1 MATFVISRLTIREAQ
16 RRRLL
21 WVALIMGVAFLLVFG
36 IAFHFIQLDIE
47 RYPTVE
53 DRSSAIFVSTLLL
66 TAGLYAVNL
75 LVNVVAVL
83 VSVTTLSGE
92 IESHTI
98 DAIVTK
104 PIPRWQVVIGKWL
117 AFAALVLVYLALLVG
132 GLMLIVYLRTGFYFD
147 NIGRGVVM
155 MALAALLVLTV
166 SIAGGTRLSTLA
178 NGVLAFML
186 FGLAF
191 LGGLVEQVGALLRNQ
206 AAVNVGI
213 ISSIIMPAD
222 SLWKK
227 AVSYFQSGQASN
239 NPFELGP
246 FAAITEPSTLMVVY
260 AVGYLIAL
268 LAFAL
273 WSFSRRDL

>member
-1 MATFVISRLTIREAQ
+1 MPIFVIARLTIREAQ

-21 WVALIMGVAFLLVFG
+21 WVALFMGIAFLLVFG
-36 IAFHFIQLDIE
+36 IAFHFIRLDIE
-47 RYPTVE
+47 RQVTSPDDLT
-53 DRSSAIFVSTLLL
+53 FVSILLL

-75 LVNVVAVL
+75 LANVVAVL
-83 VSVTTLSGE
+83 VSVTTISGE

-104 PIPRWQVVIGKWL
+104 PMPRWQVVAGKWL
-117 AFAALVLVYLALLVG
+117 GYAVLVLLYLALLVG
-132 GLMLIVYLRTGFYFD
+132 GLMLIVYLRSGFYME
-147 NIGRGVVM
+147 NIGRGVLM

-166 SIAGGTRLSTLA
+166 SIAGGTRLSTIA
-178 NGVLAFML
+178 NGVMTFML
-186 FGLAF
+186 FGIAF
-191 LGGLVEQVGALLRNQ
+191 MGGLVEQVGALFRNT

-213 ISSIIMPAD
+213 ISSLIMPAD

-227 AVSYFQSGQASN
+227 AASYFQTGRTQ

-246 FAAITEPSTLMVVY
+246 FAAITEPSSLMVVY
-260 AVGYLIAL
+260 AVIYLIAL
-268 LAFAL
+268 LAFAM

>member
-1 MATFVISRLTIREAQ
+1 MATFVIARLTIREAQ

-21 WVALIMGVAFLLVFG
+21 WVALFMGIAFLLVFG
-36 IAFHFIQLDIE
+36 IAFHFIRLDIE
-47 RYPTVE
+47 RFPTE
-53 DRSSAIFVSTLLL
+53 DDQLQFVSVLLL

-83 VSVTTLSGE
+83 ISVTTLSGE
-92 IESHTI
+92 VESHTI

-104 PIPRWQVVIGKWL
+104 PIPRWQVVLGKWL
-117 AFAALVLVYLALLVG
+117 GFAGLVLGYLAFLVS
-132 GLMLIVYLRTGFYFD
+132 GLMLIVYLRSGFYME
-147 NIGRGVVM
+147 NIARGVAL

-166 SIAGGTRLSTLA
+166 SIAGGTRLSTIA
-178 NGVLAFML
+178 NGVLTFML

-191 LGGLVEQVGALLRNQ
+191 MGGLVEQVGALIRNP

-213 ISSIIMPAD
+213 VSSLIMPAD

-227 AVSYFQSGQASN
+227 AVAYFQPNGTN

-246 FAAITEPSTLMVVY
+246 FAAITEPSGLMVVY
-260 AVGYLIAL
+260 AVLYLVVL

>member
-1 MATFVISRLTIREAQ
+1 MPIFVIARLTIREAQ

-21 WVALIMGVAFLLVFG
+21 WVALFMGLAFLFVFG
-36 IAFHFIQLDIE
+36 IAFHFIRLDIE
-47 RYPTVE
+47 RQVAASE
-53 DRSSAIFVSTLLL
+53 DLSFVSVLLL

-117 AFAALVLVYLALLVG
+117 GYAVLVLGYLGLLVG
-132 GLMLIVYLRTGFYFD
+132 GLMLIVYLRSGFAME
-147 NIGRGVVM
+147 NIGRGVAM

-166 SIAGGTRLSTLA
+166 SIAGGTRLSTIA
-178 NGVLAFML
+178 NGVLTFML
-186 FGLAF
+186 FGIAF
-191 LGGLVEQVGALLRNQ
+191 LGGLVEQVGALIRNT

-213 ISSIIMPAD
+213 VSSLIMPAD

-227 AVSYFQSGQASN
+227 ATAYFQPSDVT

-246 FAAITEPSTLMVVY
+246 FAAITEPSALMVVY
-260 AVGYLIAL
+260 AVLYLVAL

-273 WSFSRRDL
+273 WSFSRREL

>member
-1 MATFVISRLTIREAQ
+1 MATFVIARLTVREAQ

-21 WVALIMGVAFLLVFG
+21 WVAVFMGVAFLLVFG
-36 IAFHFIQLDIE
+36 IAFHYIQRDLE
-47 RYPTVE
+47 RQPGMT
-53 DRSSAIFVSTLLL
+53 DQARFVSVLLL

-83 VSVTTLSGE
+83 VSVTTISGE
-92 IESHTI
+92 VESHTI

-117 AFAALVLVYLALLVG
+117 GFAGLVLAYLVLLVG
-132 GLMLIVYLRTGFYFD
+132 GLMLIVYLRSGFYMD
-147 NIGRGVVM
+147 NIIRGVLL

-166 SIAGGTRLSTLA
+166 SIAGGTRLSTIA
-178 NGVLAFML
+178 NGVLTFML

-191 LGGLVEQVGALLRNQ
+191 MGGLVEQVGALIRNQ

-213 ISSIIMPAD
+213 VSSLIMPAD

-227 AVSYFQSGQASN
+227 ASAYFQPSDMS

-246 FAAITEPSTLMVVY
+246 FAAITEPSAVMVVY
-260 AVGYLIAL
+260 AVVYLVAL

-273 WSFSRRDL
+273 WSFSRRNL

>member
-1 MATFVISRLTIREAQ
+1 MPIFVIARLTIREAQ

-21 WVALIMGVAFLLVFG
+21 WVALFMGIAFLLVFG
-36 IAFHFIQLDIE
+36 IAFHFIRLDIE
-47 RYPTVE
+47 RQVTAPDELT
-53 DRSSAIFVSTLLL
+53 FVSVLLL

-75 LVNVVAVL
+75 LTNVLAVL
-83 VSVTTLSGE
+83 VSITTISGE

-104 PIPRWQVVIGKWL
+104 PFPRWQVVVGKWL
-117 AFAALVLVYLALLVG
+117 GYAGLVLLYLALLVA
-132 GLMLIVYLRTGFYFD
+132 GLMLIVYLRSGFYME
-147 NIGRGVVM
+147 NIGRGVLM

-166 SIAGGTRLSTLA
+166 SIAGGTRLSTIA
-178 NGVLAFML
+178 NGVMTFML
-186 FGLAF
+186 FGIAF
-191 LGGLVEQVGALLRNQ
+191 LGGLVEQVGALIRNT

-213 ISSIIMPAD
+213 VSSLIMPAD

-227 AVSYFQSGQASN
+227 AVGYFQPGESM

-246 FAAITEPSTLMVVY
+246 FAAITEPSSLMVVY
-260 AVGYLIAL
+260 AVFYLIVL
-268 LAFAL
+268 LGFAM

>member
-1 MATFVISRLTIREAQ
+1 MATFVIARLTIREAQ

-21 WVALIMGVAFLLVFG
+21 WVALFMGVAFLLVFG
-36 IAFHFIQLDIE
+36 IAFHFIRLDIE
-47 RYPTVE
+47 RQVNAGE
-53 DRSSAIFVSTLLL
+53 DLAFVSLLLL

-83 VSVTTLSGE
+83 VSVTTISGE

-117 AFAALVLVYLALLVG
+117 GYAALVLLYLGFLVG
-132 GLMLIVYLRTGFYFD
+132 GLMLIVYLRSGFAME
-147 NIGRGVVM
+147 NIGRGVSM

-166 SIAGGTRLSTLA
+166 SIAGGTRLSTIA
-178 NGVLAFML
+178 NGVMTFML

-191 LGGLVEQVGALLRNQ
+191 MGGLVEQVGALIRNP

-213 ISSIIMPAD
+213 VSSLIMPAD

-227 AVSYFQSGQASN
+227 ATAYFQPSDVS

-246 FAAITEPSTLMVVY
+246 FAAITEPSNLMVAY
-260 AVGYLIAL
+260 AVVYLVVL

-273 WSFSRRDL
+273 WSFSRRNL

>member
-1 MATFVISRLTIREAQ
+1 MAIFVISRLTIREAQ

-21 WVALIMGVAFLLVFG
+21 WVALFMGTAFLLVFG
-36 IAFHFIQLDIE
+36 IAFHFIRLDIE
-47 RYPTVE
+47 RQMNAGE
-53 DRSSAIFVSTLLL
+53 DLVFVSLLLL

-83 VSVTTLSGE
+83 ISVGTLSGE

-104 PIPRWQVVIGKWL
+104 PIPRWQVVMGKWL
-117 AFAALVLVYLALLVG
+117 GFAVLVLGYLAFLVG
-132 GLMLIVYLRTGFYFD
+132 GLMLIVYLRSGFLMD
-147 NIGRGVVM
+147 NIGRGVSM

-166 SIAGGTRLSTLA
+166 SITGGTRLSTIA
-178 NGVLAFML
+178 NGVMAFML

-191 LGGLVEQVGALLRNQ
+191 LGGLVEQVGALIRNT

-213 ISSIIMPAD
+213 ISSLIMPAD
-222 SLWKK
+222 ALWKK
-227 AVSYFQSGQASN
+227 ATVYFQPSN
-239 NPFELGP
+239 SSNPFELGP
-246 FAAITEPSTLMVVY
+246 FAAITEPSSLMVAY
-260 AVGYLIAL
+260 AVAYLLVL
-268 LAFAL
+268 LGFAL

>member
-1 MATFVISRLTIREAQ
+1 MPIFVIARLTIREAQ

-21 WVALIMGVAFLLVFG
+21 WVALFMGIAFLLVFG
-36 IAFHFIQLDIE
+36 IAFHFIRLDIE
-47 RYPTVE
+47 RQVTSPDDLT
-53 DRSSAIFVSTLLL
+53 FVSILLL

-75 LVNVVAVL
+75 LANVVAVL
-83 VSVTTLSGE
+83 VSVTTISGE

-104 PIPRWQVVIGKWL
+104 PMPRWQVVAGKWL
-117 AFAALVLVYLALLVG
+117 GYAVLVLLYLALLVG
-132 GLMLIVYLRTGFYFD
+132 GLMLIVYLRYSFYME
-147 NIGRGVVM
+147 NIGRGVLM

-166 SIAGGTRLSTLA
+166 SIAGGTRLSTIA
-178 NGVLAFML
+178 NGVMTFML
-186 FGLAF
+186 FGIAF
-191 LGGLVEQVGALLRNQ
+191 MGGLVEQVGALFRNT

-213 ISSIIMPAD
+213 ISSLIMPAD

-227 AVSYFQSGQASN
+227 AASYFQTGRTQ

-246 FAAITEPSTLMVVY
+246 FAAITEPSSLMVVY
-260 AVGYLIAL
+260 AVIYLIAL
-268 LAFAL
+268 LAFAM

>member
-1 MATFVISRLTIREAQ
+1 MPIFVIARLTIREAQ

-21 WVALIMGVAFLLVFG
+21 WVALFMGLAFLLVFG
-36 IAFHFIQLDIE
+36 LAFHFIRLDIE
-47 RYPTVE
+47 RQVGVSE
-53 DRSSAIFVSTLLL
+53 DLSFVSVLLL

-117 AFAALVLVYLALLVG
+117 GFAVLVLGYLALLVS
-132 GLMLIVYLRTGFYFD
+132 GLMLIVYLRSGFYMD
-147 NIGRGVVM
+147 NIIRGVLM

-166 SIAGGTRLSTLA
+166 SIAGGTRLSTIA
-178 NGVLAFML
+178 NGVMTFML
-186 FGLAF
+186 FGIAF
-191 LGGLVEQVGALLRNQ
+191 LGGLVEQVGALIRNP

-213 ISSIIMPAD
+213 VSSLIMPAD

-227 AVSYFQSGQASN
+227 ATAYFQPSDVT

-246 FAAITEPSTLMVVY
+246 FAAITEPSTLMVIY
-260 AVGYLIAL
+260 AVLYLLVL

-273 WSFSRRDL
+273 WSFSRREL

>member
-1 MATFVISRLTIREAQ
+1 MATFVIARLTIREAQ

-21 WVALIMGVAFLLVFG
+21 WVALFMGVAFLLVFG
-36 IAFHFIQLDIE
+36 IAFHFIRLDIE
-47 RYPTVE
+47 RQVNASE
-53 DRSSAIFVSTLLL
+53 DLTFVSVLLL

-83 VSVTTLSGE
+83 VSVTTVSGE

-104 PIPRWQVVIGKWL
+104 PIPRWQVILGKWL
-117 AFAALVLVYLALLVG
+117 GYAALVLLYLGFLVG
-132 GLMLIVYLRTGFYFD
+132 GLMLIVYLRSGFAME
-147 NIGRGVVM
+147 NIGRGVSL

-166 SIAGGTRLSTLA
+166 SIAGGTRLSTIA
-178 NGVLAFML
+178 NGVMTFML

-191 LGGLVEQVGALLRNQ
+191 MGGLVEQVGALIRNP

-213 ISSIIMPAD
+213 VSSLIMPAD

-227 AVSYFQSGQASN
+227 ATAYFQPGDVT

-246 FAAITEPSTLMVVY
+246 FAAITEPSNLMV
-260 AVGYLIAL
+260 A
-268 LAFAL
+268 
-273 WSFSRRDL
+273 

>member
-1 MATFVISRLTIREAQ
+1 MPIFIIARLTIREAQ

-21 WVALIMGVAFLLVFG
+21 WVALFMGVAFLLVFG
-36 IAFHFIQLDIE
+36 IAFHYIQLDLE
-47 RYPTVE
+47 RQPTME
-53 DRSSAIFVSTLLL
+53 DQTSFVSVFLL

-104 PIPRWQVVIGKWL
+104 PIPRWQVVVGKWL
-117 AFAALVLVYLALLVG
+117 GFAVLVLAYLALLVS
-132 GLMLIVYLRTGFYFD
+132 GLMLIVYLRSGFYMD
-147 NIGRGVVM
+147 NIGQGVLL

-166 SIAGGTRLSTLA
+166 SIAGGTRLSTIA
-178 NGVLAFML
+178 NGVLTFML

-191 LGGLVEQVGALLRNQ
+191 LGGLLEQVGALIRNQ

-213 ISSIIMPAD
+213 VSSLIMPAD
-222 SLWKK
+222 ALWKK
-227 AVSYFQSGQASN
+227 AVAYFQPSGNS

-246 FAAITEPSTLMVVY
+246 FAAITEPSSLMVVY
-260 AVGYLIAL
+260 ALLYLTGLIL
-268 LAFAL
+268 FAL

>member
-1 MATFVISRLTIREAQ
+1 MPIFVIARLTIREAQ

-21 WVALIMGVAFLLVFG
+21 WVALFMGLAFLLVFG
-36 IAFHFIQLDIE
+36 LAFHFIRLDIE
-47 RYPTVE
+47 RQVGVSE
-53 DRSSAIFVSTLLL
+53 DLSFVSVLLL

-117 AFAALVLVYLALLVG
+117 GFAVLVLGYLALLVS
-132 GLMLIVYLRTGFYFD
+132 GLMLIVYLRSGFYMD
-147 NIGRGVVM
+147 NIVRGVLK
-155 MALAALLVLTV
+155 MALAALHVLPV
-166 SIAGGTRLSTLA
+166 SIAGGTRLSTIA
-178 NGVLAFML
+178 NGVMTFML
-186 FGLAF
+186 FGIAF
-191 LGGLVEQVGALLRNQ
+191 LGGLVEQVGALIRNP

-213 ISSIIMPAD
+213 VSSLIMPAD

-227 AVSYFQSGQASN
+227 ATAYFQPSDVT

-246 FAAITEPSTLMVVY
+246 FAAITEPSTLMVIY
-260 AVGYLIAL
+260 AVLYLLVL

-273 WSFSRRDL
+273 WSFSRREL

>member
-1 MATFVISRLTIREAQ
+1 MPIFVIARLTIREAQ

-21 WVALIMGVAFLLVFG
+21 WVALFMGLAFLLVFG
-36 IAFHFIQLDIE
+36 LAFHFIRLDIE
-47 RYPTVE
+47 RQVGVSE
-53 DRSSAIFVSTLLL
+53 DLSFVSVLLL

-117 AFAALVLVYLALLVG
+117 GFAVLVLGYLALLVS
-132 GLMLIVYLRTGFYFD
+132 GLMLIVYLRSGFYMD
-147 NIGRGVVM
+147 NIVRGVLM

-166 SIAGGTRLSTLA
+166 SIAGGTRLSTIA
-178 NGVLAFML
+178 NGVMTFML
-186 FGLAF
+186 FGIAF
-191 LGGLVEQVGALLRNQ
+191 LGGLVEQVGALIRNP

-213 ISSIIMPAD
+213 VSSLIMPAD

-227 AVSYFQSGQASN
+227 ATAYFQPSDVT

-260 AVGYLIAL
+260 AVLYLLVL

-273 WSFSRRDL
+273 WSFSRREL

>member
-1 MATFVISRLTIREAQ
+1 MAPIFVIARLTIREAQ

-21 WVALIMGVAFLLVFG
+21 WVALFMGVAFLLVFG
-36 IAFHFIQLDIE
+36 VAFHFIRLDIE
-47 RYPTVE
+47 RQVTPSE
-53 DRSSAIFVSTLLL
+53 DLSFISLFLL
-66 TAGLYAVNL
+66 TAGLYAANL
-75 LVNVVAVL
+75 MTNVVAVL

-104 PIPRWQVVIGKWL
+104 PIPRWQVVLGKWL
-117 AFAALVLVYLALLVG
+117 GFAGLVLTYMLFLTG
-132 GLMLIVYLRTGFYFD
+132 GLMLIVYLRSGFAMD
-147 NIGRGVVM
+147 NIGRGVAM

-166 SIAGGTRLSTLA
+166 SIAGGTRLSTIA
-178 NGVLAFML
+178 NGVMTFML

-191 LGGLVEQVGALLRNQ
+191 MGGLVEQVGALIRNT

-213 ISSIIMPAD
+213 VSSLIMPAD

-227 AVSYFQSGQASN
+227 ATAYFQPSDVS

-246 FAAITEPSTLMVVY
+246 FAAITEPSTLMVAY
-260 AVGYLIAL
+260 AVVYLLAL
-268 LAFAL
+268 LVFAL

>member
-1 MATFVISRLTIREAQ
+1 MATFVIARLTIREAQ

-21 WVALIMGVAFLLVFG
+21 WVALFMGVAFLLVFG
-36 IAFHFIQLDIE
+36 IAFHFIRLDIE
-47 RYPTVE
+47 RQVNASE
-53 DRSSAIFVSTLLL
+53 DLTFVSVLLL

-83 VSVTTLSGE
+83 VSVTTVSGE

-104 PIPRWQVVIGKWL
+104 PIPRWQVILGKWL
-117 AFAALVLVYLALLVG
+117 GYAALVLLYLGFLVG
-132 GLMLIVYLRTGFYFD
+132 GLMLIVYLRSGFAME
-147 NIGRGVVM
+147 NIGRGVSL

-166 SIAGGTRLSTLA
+166 SIAGGTRLSTIA
-178 NGVLAFML
+178 NGVMTFML

-191 LGGLVEQVGALLRNQ
+191 MGGLVEQVGALIRNP

-213 ISSIIMPAD
+213 VSSLIMPAD

-227 AVSYFQSGQASN
+227 ATAYFQPGDVT

-246 FAAITEPSTLMVVY
+246 FAAITEPSNLMVAY
-260 AVGYLIAL
+260 AVVYLVAL

-273 WSFSRRDL
+273 WSFSRRNL

>member
-1 MATFVISRLTIREAQ
+1 MATFVIARLTIREAQ

-21 WVALIMGVAFLLVFG
+21 WVALFMGVAFLLVFG
-36 IAFHFIQLDIE
+36 IAFHYIQLDIQ
-47 RYPTVE
+47 RHQTMP
-53 DRSSAIFVSTLLL
+53 DQDSFVSVLLL

-104 PIPRWQVVIGKWL
+104 PIPRWQVVVGKWVGFAVLVLAYL
-117 AFAALVLVYLALLVG
+117 AFLVS
-132 GLMLIVYLRTGFYFD
+132 GLMLIVYLRSGFYMD
-147 NIGRGVVM
+147 NIGRGVLL
-155 MALAALLVLTV
+155 MALAALLVLTL
-166 SIAGGTRLSTLA
+166 SIAGGTRLSTIA

-191 LGGLVEQVGALLRNQ
+191 LGGLVEQVGALIRNT

-213 ISSIIMPAD
+213 VSSLIMPAD

-227 AVSYFQSGQASN
+227 AVAYFQPSDIS

-246 FAAITEPSTLMVVY
+246 FAAITEPSALMVAY
-260 AVGYLIAL
+260 AVIYLVAL
-268 LAFAL
+268 LLFAL
-273 WSFSRRDL
+273 WSFTRRDL

>member
-1 MATFVISRLTIREAQ
+1 MPILVIARLTVREAQ

-21 WVALIMGVAFLLVFG
+21 WVALLMGVAFLLVFG
-36 IAFHFIQLDIE
+36 IGFHYIQRDIE
-47 RYPTVE
+47 RTQTMG
-53 DRSSAIFVSTLLL
+53 DQASFVSVLLL

-104 PIPRWQVVIGKWL
+104 PIPRWQVVVGKWL
-117 AFAALVLVYLALLVG
+117 GFAGLVLTYLALLVG
-132 GLMLIVYLRTGFYFD
+132 GLMLIVYLRSGFHLD
-147 NIGRGVVM
+147 NIIPGVLM
-155 MALAALLVLTV
+155 MGLAALLVLTL
-166 SIAGGTRLSTLA
+166 SIAGGTRLSTIA

-191 LGGLVEQVGALLRNQ
+191 LGGLVEQVGALIRNS

-213 ISSIIMPAD
+213 VSSLIMPAD
-222 SLWKK
+222 ALWKK
-227 AVSYFQSGQASN
+227 AVSYFQAGNATG

-246 FAAITEPSTLMVVY
+246 FAAITEPSSLMVGY
-260 AVGYLIAL
+260 AVVYLVVL
-268 LAFAL
+268 LVFAL

>member
-1 MATFVISRLTIREAQ
+1 MAALFVISRLTIREAQ

-21 WVALIMGVAFLLVFG
+21 WVALFMGVAFLLVFG
-36 IAFHFIQLDIE
+36 IAFHYIRLDIE
-47 RYPTVE
+47 HFPTE
-53 DRSSAIFVSTLLL
+53 GEQLQFVSLLLL

-83 VSVTTLSGE
+83 ISVTTISGE
-92 IESHTI
+92 VESHTI

-104 PIPRWQVVIGKWL
+104 PIPRWQIVIGKWL
-117 AFAALVLVYLALLVG
+117 GFAVLVLGYLAFLVG
-132 GLMLIVYLRTGFYFD
+132 GLMLIVYLRSGFYMN
-147 NIGRGVVM
+147 NIGRGVAL

-166 SIAGGTRLSTLA
+166 SIAGGTRLSTIA
-178 NGVLAFML
+178 NGVMTFML

-191 LGGLVEQVGALLRNQ
+191 LGGLVEQVGALIRNT

-213 ISSIIMPAD
+213 VSSLIMPAD

-227 AVSYFQSGQASN
+227 AVAYFQPGDMT

-246 FAAITEPSTLMVVY
+246 FTAITEPSSLMVAY
-260 AVGYLIAL
+260 AVLYLLVL

>member
-1 MATFVISRLTIREAQ
+1 MAIFVISRLTIREAQ

-21 WVALIMGVAFLLVFG
+21 WVALFMGLAFVLLFG
-36 IAFHFIQLDIE
+36 IAFHYIQLDIE
-47 RYPTVE
+47 RNQVM
-53 DRSSAIFVSTLLL
+53 DDQLSFVSALLL

-83 VSVTTLSGE
+83 VSVTTISGE
-92 IESHTI
+92 VESHTV

-104 PIPRWQVVIGKWL
+104 PIPRWQIVVGKWTGY
-117 AFAALVLVYLALLVG
+117 AVLVLAYLVLLVG
-132 GLMLIVYLRTGFYFD
+132 GLMLIVYLRSGFHMD
-147 NIGRGVVM
+147 NIGRGVLL
-155 MALAALLVLTV
+155 MALSALLVLTV
-166 SIAGGTRLSTLA
+166 SIAGGTRLSTIA
-178 NGVLAFML
+178 NGVLTFML
-186 FGLAF
+186 FGIAF
-191 LGGLVEQVGALLRNQ
+191 LGGLVEQVGALIRNQ

-213 ISSIIMPAD
+213 VSSLIMPSD

-227 AVSYFQSGQASN
+227 AVSNFQPGEVS

-260 AVGYLIAL
+260 SVVYLLVL

>member
-1 MATFVISRLTIREAQ
+1 MPIFVIARLTIREAQ

-21 WVALIMGVAFLLVFG
+21 WVALFMGLAFLLVFG
-36 IAFHFIQLDIE
+36 LAFHFIRLDIE
-47 RYPTVE
+47 RQVGVSE
-53 DRSSAIFVSTLLL
+53 DLSFVSVLLL

-117 AFAALVLVYLALLVG
+117 GFAVLVLGYLALLVS
-132 GLMLIVYLRTGFYFD
+132 GLMLIVYLRSGFYMD
-147 NIGRGVVM
+147 NIIRGVLM

-166 SIAGGTRLSTLA
+166 SIAGGTRLSTIA
-178 NGVLAFML
+178 NGVMTFML
-186 FGLAF
+186 FGIAF
-191 LGGLVEQVGALLRNQ
+191 LGGLVEQVGALIRNP

-213 ISSIIMPAD
+213 VSSLIMPAD

-227 AVSYFQSGQASN
+227 ATAYFQPSDVT

-260 AVGYLIAL
+260 AVLYLLVL

-273 WSFSRRDL
+273 WSFSRREL

>member
-1 MATFVISRLTIREAQ
+1 MPIFVIARLTIREAQ

-21 WVALIMGVAFLLVFG
+21 WVALFMGIAFLLVFG
-36 IAFHFIQLDIE
+36 IAFHFIRLDIE
-47 RYPTVE
+47 RQVTSPDDLT
-53 DRSSAIFVSTLLL
+53 FVSILLL

-75 LVNVVAVL
+75 LANVVAVL
-83 VSVTTLSGE
+83 VSVTTISGE

-104 PIPRWQVVIGKWL
+104 PMPRWQVVAGKWL
-117 AFAALVLVYLALLVG
+117 GYAVLVLLYLALLVG
-132 GLMLIVYLRTGFYFD
+132 GLMLIVYLRSGFYME
-147 NIGRGVVM
+147 NIGRGVLM

-166 SIAGGTRLSTLA
+166 SIAGGTRLSTIA
-178 NGVLAFML
+178 NGVMTFML
-186 FGLAF
+186 FGIAF
-191 LGGLVEQVGALLRNQ
+191 MGGLVEQVGALFRNT

-213 ISSIIMPAD
+213 ISSLIMPAD

-227 AVSYFQSGQASN
+227 AASYFQTGRTQ

-246 FAAITEPSTLMVVY
+246 FAAITEPSSLMVVY
-260 AVGYLIAL
+260 AVFYLIVL
-268 LAFAL
+268 LGFAM

>member
-1 MATFVISRLTIREAQ
+1 MPIFVIARLTIREAQ

-21 WVALIMGVAFLLVFG
+21 WVALFMGIAFLLLFG
-36 IAFHFIQLDIE
+36 IAFHFIRLDIE
-47 RYPTVE
+47 RQV
-53 DRSSAIFVSTLLL
+53 SSPDDLSFVSVFLL

-75 LVNVVAVL
+75 LTNVVAVL
-83 VSVTTLSGE
+83 VSVTTISGE

-117 AFAALVLVYLALLVG
+117 GYAVLVLLYLVFLVG
-132 GLMLIVYLRTGFYFD
+132 GLMLIVYLRSGFYME
-147 NIGRGVVM
+147 NIVRGVAM

-166 SIAGGTRLSTLA
+166 SIAGGTRLSTIA
-178 NGVLAFML
+178 NGVLTFML
-186 FGLAF
+186 FGIAF

-206 AAVNVGI
+206 AAVNAGI
-213 ISSIIMPAD
+213 ISSLIMPAD

-227 AVSYFQSGQASN
+227 ATAYFQQGRTQ

-246 FAAITEPSTLMVVY
+246 FTAITEPSSLMVVY
-260 AVGYLIAL
+260 AAIYLIAL
-268 LAFAL
+268 LALAL

>member
-1 MATFVISRLTIREAQ
+1 MPILVIARLTIREAQ

-21 WVALIMGVAFLLVFG
+21 WVALFMGIAFLLIFG
-36 IAFHFIQLDIE
+36 IAFHFIRQDIE
-47 RYPTVE
+47 RHGPTNS
-53 DRSSAIFVSTLLL
+53 DLTFVSVLLL

-75 LVNVVAVL
+75 LTNVVAVL
-83 VSVTTLSGE
+83 VSVTTISGE

-104 PIPRWQVVIGKWL
+104 PIPRWQVVVGKWL
-117 AFAALVLVYLALLVG
+117 GYALLVLLYLAFLVG
-132 GLMLIVYLRTGFYFD
+132 GLMLIVYLRSGFHMD
-147 NIGRGVVM
+147 NIGRGVLM

-166 SIAGGTRLSTLA
+166 SIVGGTRLSTIA
-178 NGVLAFML
+178 NGVLTFML
-186 FGLAF
+186 FGIAF
-191 LGGLVEQVGALLRNQ
+191 MGGLLEQVGALIRNQ

-213 ISSIIMPAD
+213 VSSLIMPAD

-227 AVSYFQSGQASN
+227 AVAYFQPQGTA

-246 FAAITEPSTLMVVY
+246 FGAITEPSTLMVVY
-260 AVGYLIAL
+260 AVLYLFAL
-268 LAFAL
+268 LALAL

>member
-1 MATFVISRLTIREAQ
+1 MPIFVIARLTIREAQ

-21 WVALIMGVAFLLVFG
+21 WVALFMGLAFLLVFG
-36 IAFHFIQLDIE
+36 IAFHFIRLDIE
-47 RYPTVE
+47 RQVAASE
-53 DRSSAIFVSTLLL
+53 DLSFVSVLLL

-83 VSVTTLSGE
+83 VSVTTISGE

-104 PIPRWQVVIGKWL
+104 PIPRWQVVVGKWL
-117 AFAALVLVYLALLVG
+117 GFAVLLLGYLALLVG
-132 GLMLIVYLRTGFYFD
+132 GLMLIVYLRSGFYMD
-147 NIGRGVVM
+147 NIIRGVLM

-166 SIAGGTRLSTLA
+166 SIAGGTRLSTIA
-178 NGVLAFML
+178 NGVLTFML
-186 FGLAF
+186 FGIAF
-191 LGGLVEQVGALLRNQ
+191 LGGLVEQVGALIRNT

-213 ISSIIMPAD
+213 VSSLIMPAD

-227 AVSYFQSGQASN
+227 ATTYFQPSDVT

-260 AVGYLIAL
+260 AVLYLVVL
-268 LAFAL
+268 LAFSL